1 MAKLNWDEQYLVGI
15 NFMDDQHKKLI
26 QLMVDLWDSIENGK
40 GRSVISPVLQNLLD
54 YTRTHF
60 VEEERSMIE
69 HRYPEYDSHKTDHDR
84 FVDEVM
90 NAAKD
95 YVEKRA
101 VPTQK
106 ILHFLAHWLIEHIMV
121 YDKKLGLYLKEKGVS

>member
-1 MAKLNWDEQYLVGI
+1 MAKLKWDEQYLVGVG
-15 NFMDDQHKKLI
+15 FMDDQHRRLL

-40 GRSVISPVLQNLLD
+40 GRSIISTVLQELLD

-60 VEEERSMIE
+60 VEEEKVMIQN
-69 HRYPEYDSHKTDHDR
+69 HYPEYETHKTDHDR
-84 FVDEVM
+84 FVHEVM

-95 YVEKRA
+95 YIEKRA

-106 ILHFLAHWLIEHIMV
+106 ILHFLAHWLIEHIMGH
-121 YDKKLGLYLKEKGVS
+121 DKKLGIFLKEKGLA